1 MALWNSSGMTKARTQ
16 PSTILQARNPSAAAG
31 ITAQKNPAPGAMAR
45 QVIHHE
51 TIRPNASLS
60 HVARGEPL
68 LSRQEEQELAQR
80 VLAGDEAAARRLIIS
95 HLRFVIGIAR
105 RYRRTGLPLADLVQE
120 GTIGLIQAVRRFR
133 PERGVRLSTYAMWS
147 IRAAIQDYVV
157 RSWSAVRVGT
167 TAKQKSLFFSLS
179 RLLSGEAA
187 ALEARLTEFA
197 RRSGNRM
204 TDILTVARRLAAR
217 DQSLDTP
224 LRGTEGRLAGGNM
237 TALVDERPDPETQ
250 LVEASERRLIAAV
263 IAQGCAKL
271 APRELHIIRRRYL
284 AQASVTLEAVAREL
298 DLSKERVRQL
308 EKQALAK
315 LRDSMRPQLR
325 QGLVNI

>member
-1 MALWNSSGMTKARTQ
+1 MAAPKTPK
-16 PSTILQARNPSAAAG
+16 PHIAA
-31 ITAQKNPAPGAMAR
+31 PHAP
-45 QVIHHE
+45 
-51 TIRPNASLS
+51 RPESLA
-60 HVARGEPL
+60 HVASREPL
-68 LSRQEEQELAQR
+68 LSLREEQDLAR
-80 VLAGDEAAARRLIIS
+80 RLRAGDEAAARRLIVS
-95 HLRFVIGIAR
+95 HLRFVIRIAR

-120 GTIGLIQAVRRFR
+120 GTVGLILAVRRFR

-157 RSWSAVRVGT
+157 RSWSMVRVGT

-179 RLLSGEAA
+179 RVLSGEATA
-187 ALEARLTEFA
+187 IETRLAEFA

-204 TDILTVARRLAAR
+204 ADILTVARRLAAR
-217 DQSLDTP
+217 DQSLDAP
-224 LRGTEGRLAGGNM
+224 LRGADGLPGGEAMAILA
-237 TALVDERPDPETQ
+237 DERPDPETR
-250 LVEASERRLIAAV
+250 LAEISERRLVAAA

-284 AQASVTLEAVAREL
+284 AQADATLEAVAREL

-315 LRDSMRPQLR
+315 LRDTMAPLLR
-325 QGLVNI
+325 RGLVRI

>member
-1 MALWNSSGMTKARTQ
+1 
-16 PSTILQARNPSAAAG
+16 
-31 ITAQKNPAPGAMAR
+31 MAR
-45 QVIHHE
+45 QA
-51 TIRPNASLS
+51 IRPDGILAS
-60 HVARGEPL
+60 VARDEPL
-68 LSRQEEQELAQR
+68 LTLQEEQELAQR

-179 RLLSGEAA
+179 RVLSGEAA

-204 TDILTVARRLAAR
+204 ADILTVAKRLAAR
-217 DQSLDTP
+217 DQSLDTA
-224 LRGTEGRLAGGNM
+224 LRRVDGRSAGDAM
-237 TALVDERPDPETQ
+237 TALADERPDPETQ
-250 LVEASERRLIAAV
+250 MVEASERRLIAAV
-263 IAQGCAKL
+263 IAQSCAKL
-271 APRELHIIRRRYL
+271 APREMHIIRRRYL
-284 AQASVTLEAVAREL
+284 AQASATLEAVAREL

-315 LRDSMRPQLR
+315 LRDAMTPLLR
-325 QGLVNI
+325 RGLVRI

>member
-1 MALWNSSGMTKARTQ
+1 MTKARSQ
-16 PSTILQARNPSAAAG
+16 PAAMVRAGSQSPAEAMATPRQRAPRGTVPLAAG
-31 ITAQKNPAPGAMAR
+31 CDLTRDMTLSQIAR
-45 QVIHHE
+45 Q
-51 TIRPNASLS
+51 
-60 HVARGEPL
+60 EPL
-68 LSRQEEQELAQR
+68 LSLHEEQELAQR

-95 HLRFVIGIAR
+95 HLRFVIAMAR
-105 RYRRTGLPLADLVQE
+105 RYRRSGLPLADLVQE
-120 GTIGLIQAVRRFR
+120 GTIGLILAVRRFR

-179 RLLSGEAA
+179 RVLSGEAA
-187 ALEARLTEFA
+187 ALESRLTDFA

-204 TDILTVARRLAAR
+204 ADILTVARRLAAR

-224 LRGTEGRLAGGNM
+224 LRGADGRPATDAMTMLA
-237 TALVDERPDPETQ
+237 DERPDPEMQ
-250 LVEASERRLIAAV
+250 LADASERRLIAAV
-263 IAQGCAKL
+263 IAQSCAKL

-284 AQASVTLEAVAREL
+284 TQASTTLEAIAHEL

-315 LRDSMRPQLR
+315 LRDAMMPKLR
-325 QGLVNI
+325 QGLVRI

>member
-1 MALWNSSGMTKARTQ
+1 
-16 PSTILQARNPSAAAG
+16 
-31 ITAQKNPAPGAMAR
+31 MAR
-45 QVIHHE
+45 QA
-51 TIRPNASLS
+51 IRPDGILAS
-60 HVARGEPL
+60 VARDEPL
-68 LSRQEEQELAQR
+68 LTLQEEQELAQR

-179 RLLSGEAA
+179 RVLSGEAA
-187 ALEARLTEFA
+187 ALDARLTEFA

-204 TDILTVARRLAAR
+204 ADILTVAKRLAGR
-217 DQSLDTP
+217 DQSLDTAL
-224 LRGTEGRLAGGNM
+224 LRVDGRPAGGVM
-237 TALVDERPDPETQ
+237 TALADERPDPETQ
-250 LVEASERRLIAAV
+250 MVEASERRLIAAV
-263 IAQGCAKL
+263 IAQSCAKL
-271 APRELHIIRRRYL
+271 APREMHIIRRRYL
-284 AQASVTLEAVAREL
+284 AQASATLEAVAREL

-315 LRDSMRPQLR
+315 LRDAMTPLLR
-325 QGLVNI
+325 RGLVRI

>member
-1 MALWNSSGMTKARTQ
+1 MTKARPQ
-16 PSTILQARNPSAAAG
+16 PTAMVRAESPVATAAPRQPGPRASAR
-31 ITAQKNPAPGAMAR
+31 PAIGRDAR
-45 QVIHHE
+45 
-51 TIRPNASLS
+51 LS
-60 HVARGEPL
+60 NVARGEPL
-68 LSRQEEQELAQR
+68 LSLQEEQDLAQR
-80 VLAGDEAAARRLIIS
+80 VLAGDETAARRLIIS
-95 HLRFVIGIAR
+95 HLRFVNGIAR

-120 GTIGLIQAVRRFR
+120 GTIGLILAVRRFR

-179 RLLSGEAA
+179 RVLSGEAA
-187 ALEARLTEFA
+187 ALESRLADFA

-204 TDILTVARRLAAR
+204 ADILTVARRLAAR
-217 DQSLDTP
+217 DQSLNTP
-224 LRGTEGRLAGGNM
+224 LRGADGRPAGDAM
-237 TALVDERPDPETQ
+237 TALADERPDPEAQ
-250 LVEASERRLIAAV
+250 LAEASEQRLIAAV

-284 AQASVTLEAVAREL
+284 AQANATLEAVAREL

-315 LRDSMRPQLR
+315 LRDTMTPLLR
-325 QGLVNI
+325 QGLVRI